1 MTVAAEGAR
10 RPVNQEPLAGLR
22 VLVVEDHDDSRY
34 VIVKM
39 LEVAGAS
46 VVGVPSVDH
55 ALRMIDVMQ
64 PDVLVSDINMPGR
77 DGLSLIR
84 ELRSNPGHRLPA
96 VAVTARVSP
105 ADRRLI
111 LAAGFQAHVPKPIDF
126 DQLVQVIRHVGIA
139 SGAGAE

>member
-1 MTVAAEGAR
+1 MTVTAEGAR
-10 RPVNQEPLAGLR
+10 PPVNQEPLAGLR

-39 LEVAGAS
+39 LELAGAS
-46 VVGVPSVDH
+46 VAGVPGVDH

-64 PDVLVSDINMPGR
+64 PDVLVSDINMPER

-84 ELRSNPGHRLPA
+84 ELRSNAGHRLPA
-96 VAVTARVSP
+96 VAVTARVTP

-111 LAAGFQAHVPKPIDF
+111 LSAGFQAHVPKPIDF
-126 DQLVQVIRHVGIA
+126 DQLAQVIRNVVIA
-139 SGAGAE
+139 SRAGAE

>member
-1 MTVAAEGAR
+1 MTVTAER
-10 RPVNQEPLAGLR
+10 TRPPVNQEPLAGLR

-126 DQLVQVIRHVGIA
+126 DQLVQVIRHVVIA